1 MLGKWTLA
9 KNFATIVVLVSALLL
24 GSLWLFVWQ
33 HLANEK
39 ERILAAASRDAL
51 NLAKAFEGHIRNI
64 IVQADND
71 MQLLKMAYEKEGSS
85 NEIAKLILTQVK
97 QDAIRLNTGVTD
109 EHGTFL
115 VCSDTQL
122 QGANYSE
129 RAWFRAQQSAMADQL
144 TIHQTI
150 IGRATGIPIIPLSRR
165 ISKPD
170 GSFNGVVYTGLD
182 TRYFA
187 KIFTK
192 LEMTAGGF
200 ISLNGMD
207 GIIRFRQFHDQHDQG
222 HDIRGGQ
229 AWSQMKKSPSGSGIS
244 QGAFDGIPRLFA
256 YHTLPEY
263 ALFIV
268 VASPLDSVMETY
280 EHNKKDYLVGATS
293 LSMVI
298 VAFAFFFVDRGR
310 KQKSE
315 MLRLRRDAEIQTVL
329 REIAESSL
337 TAASQHD
344 LFAFYYRLLKTVFPG
359 LNLNFAL
366 VDEANA
372 QVIVPYYLAENS
384 FLPQQRPMQKGLT
397 EYTVRQNRTVWLKA
411 ADIEQLHRDGEV
423 ELKFADLRQWLGTPL
438 HDSQG
443 KPFGV
448 MSLFLIDEKT
458 AFPNDAVEVM
468 QIIAAQL
475 SVALEHQK
483 AKAALMESEGR
494 LSRAQAIAHVGNWE
508 IVLGSGVMQASAES
522 FRIYGISPITPSL
535 PLAKA
540 QGFVHP
546 EDRERMERAL
556 SALLEKRGKYDIEYR
571 IQRMDDGL
579 QRIVHSIAELE
590 EDDAGKP
597 AKVIGVVQDITER
610 RQIEAAF
617 IANKLQ
623 RANEI
628 QQDALLAARVQ
639 SALLSKPEP
648 SEYLNVAAIY
658 KPIGYIGGDLY
669 FLDWRYDGN
678 LLRGFLIDSA
688 SQGIATA
695 LHTTSLHVLLRE
707 VNGQDIP
714 LPAAMRWINN
724 RVAEYFDET
733 KFTIAMGF
741 EFDLQTRVLR
751 WTCSGIPAFWLATQS
766 AQGIAECP
774 CVHLKTG
781 ATENYEMSS
790 MPIAV
795 GDAFYFVTNGMNRL
809 LQEQTE
815 LPLAH
820 FPEMV
825 EKMNKLAESEHLSG
839 DATALCIKVSALPQS
854 PVRKDGWPRVV
865 SFHDYGDYQRF
876 KGEVGRILAE
886 VIGKAHSLQEV
897 AVHEALAN
905 AMECR
910 DGIPRQHRA
919 RIRFN
924 KIGNRLIVRVKT
936 SRIGFA
942 GNAVLRRLRS
952 HPEDMFSFGEDASMG
967 RGIPIMLSTSHKMTY
982 NSEGTELLLMW
993 NL

>member
-1 MLGKWTLA
+1 M
-9 KNFATIVVLVSALLL
+9 
-24 GSLWLFVWQ
+24 
-33 HLANEK
+33 
-39 ERILAAASRDAL
+39 
-51 NLAKAFEGHIRNI
+51 
-64 IVQADND
+64 
-71 MQLLKMAYEKEGSS
+71 
-85 NEIAKLILTQVK
+85 
-97 QDAIRLNTGVTD
+97 
-109 EHGTFL
+109 
-115 VCSDTQL
+115 
-122 QGANYSE
+122 
-129 RAWFRAQQSAMADQL
+129 
-144 TIHQTI
+144 
-150 IGRATGIPIIPLSRR
+150 
-165 ISKPD
+165 
-170 GSFNGVVYTGLD
+170 
-182 TRYFA
+182 
-187 KIFTK
+187 
-192 LEMTAGGF
+192 
-200 ISLNGMD
+200 
-207 GIIRFRQFHDQHDQG
+207 
-222 HDIRGGQ
+222 
-229 AWSQMKKSPSGSGIS
+229 
-244 QGAFDGIPRLFA
+244 
-256 YHTLPEY
+256 
-263 ALFIV
+263 
-268 VASPLDSVMETY
+268 
-280 EHNKKDYLVGATS
+280 
-293 LSMVI
+293 
-298 VAFAFFFVDRGR
+298 
-310 KQKSE
+310 
-315 MLRLRRDAEIQTVL
+315 
-329 REIAESSL
+329 
-337 TAASQHD
+337 
-344 LFAFYYRLLKTVFPG
+344 
-359 LNLNFAL
+359 
-366 VDEANA
+366 
-372 QVIVPYYLAENS
+372 
-384 FLPQQRPMQKGLT
+384 
-397 EYTVRQNRTVWLKA
+397 
-411 ADIEQLHRDGEV
+411 
-423 ELKFADLRQWLGTPL
+423 
-438 HDSQG
+438 
-443 KPFGV
+443 
-448 MSLFLIDEKT
+448 
-458 AFPNDAVEVM
+458 
-468 QIIAAQL
+468 
-475 SVALEHQK
+475 
-483 AKAALMESEGR
+483 
-494 LSRAQAIAHVGNWE
+494 
-508 IVLGSGVMQASAES
+508 
-522 FRIYGISPITPSL
+522 
-535 PLAKA
+535 
-540 QGFVHP
+540 
-546 EDRERMERAL
+546 
-556 SALLEKRGKYDIEYR
+556 
-571 IQRMDDGL
+571 
-579 QRIVHSIAELE
+579 
-590 EDDAGKP
+590 
-597 AKVIGVVQDITER
+597 
-610 RQIEAAF
+610 
-617 IANKLQ
+617 
-623 RANEI
+623 
-628 QQDALLAARVQ
+628 
-639 SALLSKPEP
+639 LSKPEP
-648 SEYLNVAAIY
+648 SEYLNIAAIY

-669 FLDWRYDGN
+669 FLDWRYGGN

-795 GDAFYFVTNGMNRL
+795 GDAFYFVTNGMNCL